1 MKMMVCRL
9 QTICSPHF
17 LSMKPSQRY
26 CKDVNTFS
34 LTLFY
39 EKIKWTGSRYFHGV
53 VGMFEVEMCFVQC
66 PVEVQCSLSVIL
78 LRCVNLMS
86 FNSLEYGVLTPR
98 TPPLLYFPPLLT
110 PSYMVQNNF
119 FVWLNGFLVNLDFIM
134 KQSWSP
140 ELATVA
146 QRWANTCREGHNPR
160 RSSSSYRN
168 LGENIYRRTGNALS
182 CSKTYW

>member
-1 MKMMVCRL
+1 MQAHNQIRRQERGAANMKMMVYSL

-98 TPPLLYFPPLLT
+98 TPPLLCIFHPFLHLLI
-110 PSYMVQNNF
+110 
-119 FVWLNGFLVNLDFIM
+119 WCKII
-134 KQSWSP
+134 
-140 ELATVA
+140 
-146 QRWANTCREGHNPR
+146 
-160 RSSSSYRN
+160 SSFD
-168 LGENIYRRTGNALS
+168 
-182 CSKTYW
+182 

>member
-1 MKMMVCRL
+1 MNWIQIFSWGGWNVWGRNVFCAMPSGGPMLIISNITTVCEFNEFWFTRVCGPYP
-9 QTICSPHF
+9 QNPT
-17 LSMKPSQRY
+17 PS
-26 CKDVNTFS
+26 
-34 LTLFY
+34 
-39 EKIKWTGSRYFHGV
+39 I
-53 VGMFEVEMCFVQC
+53 
-66 PVEVQCSLSVIL
+66 
-78 LRCVNLMS
+78 
-86 FNSLEYGVLTPR
+86 
-98 TPPLLYFPPLLT
+98 YFPPLLT

>member
-1 MKMMVCRL
+1 MQAHNQIRRQERGAANMKMMVCSH

-39 EKIKWTGSRYFHGV
+39 EKIKWTGSRYFHVV

-98 TPPLLYFPPLLT
+98 TPPLLYIFHPFLHLLI
-110 PSYMVQNNF
+110 
-119 FVWLNGFLVNLDFIM
+119 WCKII
-134 KQSWSP
+134 
-140 ELATVA
+140 
-146 QRWANTCREGHNPR
+146 
-160 RSSSSYRN
+160 SSFD
-168 LGENIYRRTGNALS
+168 
-182 CSKTYW
+182 